1 MRIRQSA
8 YFGIFSVTLTAA
20 DITGR
25 LGVEPDVIAV
35 LGSRDPQRSI
45 PRHHSWRVTSE
56 QPGLTVADH
65 LDIVVGKL
73 EACAGAIGGVVE
85 EIVSASPDAVGVGA
99 VLQVVRHFDDEEGE
113 DEEISVLEQPGGGQL
128 ERLPGQHQ
136 LLGWRLS
143 PGVIAFLGLTHA
155 ALDVDEYG

>member
-1 MRIRQSA
+1 MRIRQKA

-35 LGSRDPQRSI
+35 LGNRDPQRSI

-65 LDIVVGKL
+65 LDIVVDRL
-73 EACAGAIGGVVE
+73 APYAEAIGSVVE
-85 EIVSASPDAVGVGA
+85 EIASASPDVHGVGG
-99 VLQVVRHFDDEEGE
+99 VLQVVRHFDDDEGE
-113 DEEISVLEQPGGGQL
+113 DEEISVLDQPGGGQL

-143 PGVIAFLGLTHA
+143 PGVIEFLGLTHA